1 MDDFLKELQE
11 AVDKEERERLGF
23 NNMTGDANTDKVLID
38 CDSKADYFVKLI
50 KKQEEE
56 IKQINEFVDNELEKT
71 RTTYENYRQEE
82 VQKRQKQIQYF
93 TNMLESYAQHALE
106 GKKTKT
112 LKLPHGKMSFKKQQS
127 IITTTDETKAWLLK
141 NKPELINTKIEQNIK
156 MTYLKKDMF
165 VNDSNVMYLEVGDV
179 HMEVPGVTITER
191 PDKFEIK

>member
-1 MDDFLKELQE
+1 
-11 AVDKEERERLGF
+11 
-23 NNMTGDANTDKVLID
+23 
-38 CDSKADYFVKLI
+38 
-50 KKQEEE
+50 
-56 IKQINEFVDNELEKT
+56 
-71 RTTYENYRQEE
+71 
-82 VQKRQKQIQYF
+82 
-93 TNMLESYAQHALE
+93 MLESYAQHALE

-165 VNDSNVMYLEVGDV
+165 VNDSNVMYLEVGNV